1 MNESEESQ
9 FTWLATGEGSVL
21 KVGRTGVVVDVLED
35 AAGNLFSEACFARL
49 DSTTLRRSVDVA
61 VGSSRRKRAPLLRS
75 TVFGYSSFCSI
86 GPEKSYHRVP
96 SFSQHMNQGLR
107 FASSSRVAQVVSP
120 LVWQPSALINLI
132 VGVVIL
138 SGA

>member
-49 DSTTLRRSVDVA
+49 DSTYLSEISRCSSWFKQAKKSSTASVNSFWLQQFLQHWSGEKLSQGA
-61 VGSSRRKRAPLLRS
+61 VILAAHESGFEIRQLESSRTGS
-75 TVFGYSSFCSI
+75 VSI
-86 GPEKSYHRVP
+86 GLATECIDQFDCGCGHP
-96 SFSQHMNQGLR
+96 
-107 FASSSRVAQVVSP
+107 
-120 LVWQPSALINLI
+120 
-132 VGVVIL
+132 
-138 SGA
+138 